1 MKYLVSL
8 HSVFFIFTGAY
19 TQKGNKS
26 NSRWN
31 NYVADADAIPQ
42 TDFQFFKKGN
52 LYYLTS
58 NDDKNFY
65 VDIRVEDTETEARI
79 LREGLV
85 LWINSDGKSM
95 KNKGIHYPMGT
106 DNARRPGMRGV
117 NMPAQTESGV
127 PKSPIAQANTI
138 ELVGFPENE
147 QRFFPSENTDN
158 IRGSVKYND
167 QGILY
172 YRLII
177 PVDKLSLIP
186 AKSGNGKIPFTLGI
200 EVGARVMM
208 MMGPGMRP
216 GGGPPSG
223 ASAGIPAGGGGRPGG
238 GGRGGAPAGGGGMPP
253 VNGGTQNPVLWI
265 KNLALATN

>member
-1 MKYLVSL
+1 MKYLASL
-8 HSVFFIFTGAY
+8 LSVFFIFTGAY

-31 NYVADADAIPQ
+31 NYAADAEAIPQ

-95 KNKGIHYPMGT
+95 KDKGIRYPIGT
-106 DNARRPGMRGV
+106 ENARRPGMKGA
-117 NMPAQTESGV
+117 NLPTQTASGV

-138 ELVGFPENE
+138 EMIGFPENE
-147 QRFFPSENTDN
+147 GRFFPSDNTDN
-158 IRGSVKYND
+158 VRGSVKYND
-167 QGILY
+167 QGILH

-177 PVDKLSLIP
+177 PVDKLSLEP
-186 AKSGNGKIPFTLGI
+186 AKDGNGTNPFTFGI

-208 MMGPGMRP
+208 MMGSGMSP
-216 GGGPPSG
+216 GGPPAG
-223 ASAGIPAGGGGRPGG
+223 AATGIPAGGGGRPGG

-253 VNGGTQNPVLWI
+253 VNGGTPNPVLWI
-265 KNLALATN
+265 KDLELATN